1 MSLSEK
7 ELQRW
12 LDVVQT
18 WHGANSA
25 EGCSNTAKAL
35 NELSSFLKDLE
46 RAIAEAADNSQLI
59 LQKFPSVGKLLGELF
74 KNTTVLLSDEVFQMV
89 VRCSLAMAY
98 CSGMQGR
105 NTEKAKKW
113 MIAQLRCAT
122 TPVLPNSNLIEF
134 GEYWGFTGQECM
146 EMMVDKLVSSICHDL
161 EVMKNFTWNSDEK
174 ECYPDKPVSGQCL
187 RELSEFCLPLVNC
200 PQAKPLVERIL
211 CCQKSLDLISSE
223 HENSLCVFDSVSVVF
238 LKAVASRRDLLLS
251 YEART
256 ALWKRYQP
264 SFESEILDLIEMST
278 VQHPTMSKEQM
289 QDAISSR
296 ELPRACAENPEL
308 FTLSMNILSSFLA
321 RSCGSSQATKLLS
334 VFGELCIKEC
344 NHGTRI

>member
-46 RAIAEAADNSQLI
+46 GAIAEAADNSQLI

-134 GEYWGFTGQECM
+134 GEYWGFTGLECM
-146 EMMVDKLVSSICHDL
+146 EMMVDK
-161 EVMKNFTWNSDEK
+161 
-174 ECYPDKPVSGQCL
+174 
-187 RELSEFCLPLVNC
+187 
-200 PQAKPLVERIL
+200 
-211 CCQKSLDLISSE
+211 
-223 HENSLCVFDSVSVVF
+223 VSVDRCV
-238 LKAVASRRDLLLS
+238 K
-251 YEART
+251 
-256 ALWKRYQP
+256 
-264 SFESEILDLIEMST
+264 
-278 VQHPTMSKEQM
+278 
-289 QDAISSR
+289 
-296 ELPRACAENPEL
+296 
-308 FTLSMNILSSFLA
+308 TLNYWVTD
-321 RSCGSSQATKLLS
+321 GHTKN
-334 VFGELCIKEC
+334 E
-344 NHGTRI
+344 